1 MVVKEVDPQEALQ
14 SFLAQYATRGDAAS
28 ALSCSQQHLSDLL
41 RGNRTFSPR
50 LLKKLG
56 LKLSVVKA

>member
-1 MVVKEVDPQEALQ
+1 MDEVNPRKALKDFVDQ
-14 SFLAQYATRGDAAS
+14 FATQGDAAS
-28 ALSCSQQHLSDLL
+28 ALSVSQQHISDLL

-56 LKLSVVKA
+56 LKRAVVDA